1 MMEHRQRPANNN
13 KQGPKGGRV
22 LRMNGARLLA
32 IISFVAG
39 IFMTS
44 IVFFARTIILSNDDS
59 LNEDHFRSMKNI
71 KSKDDCNCQESDHYK
86 EQQEQMAVQKQL
98 LEDLKEEINR
108 LSNQLTGSHQPVKEE
123 VVVAAAAAAKEA
135 AVRHLDASSS
145 NLVQYKTELAGM
157 LMNMWDLA
165 EDKQMIND
173 HSGETSVQRLMLNTF
188 MHEVSDQLPGTLA
201 GMRCMIFEFKYISQ
215 FGGCR
220 ETFHFRHDPN
230 EKGIINPMTTKYGTY
245 GIIKGDLEGDVSHV
259 PQEYFDMAIYTQ
271 QMQHEKHFWKAL
283 PNLAGTIDEG
293 GLLIFSIPWAFMFHP
308 LRGDF
313 YRYSPSAVYHLLESS
328 GFAICHIVSD
338 GWKSMQMH
346 ALGLGVEDIYDL
358 ESVLKS
364 QSKVSLLS
372 GATSY
377 MAVAQRVEEIGDPCT
392 LQRLKLSN
400 EITREEINGF
410 GIHGEFLP
418 DPMKDFPYGPKKKKT
433 MKVPNKR
440 AKKDAKKK
448 SFKIVINDPPA
459 SEDEDEDGSISS
471 YDDGVPEE
479 QFQYQYQYA
488 IPVKTPP
495 PTRGNFSVEFTEVV
509 SDYSGPIPPKTTCF
523 VTASY
528 AKTLQS
534 MDNMIHV
541 RNTSPYFKFFMFT
554 NWNDDQWKTPGW
566 IKITTKYN
574 YTRSITHSRYGKFLG
589 WKYDQ
594 IRQEC
599 DAVYYMDSNIQLK
612 ANQSTWMEM
621 SATISST
628 EPGIMQFKHEQNRS
642 GIFDEFAAIT
652 KWKKDYAGNVQKS
665 IAWFSAQPDFEN
677 DIPIYMNQL
686 FGYNPKSPTYQRLSQ
701 GFWDHYSK
709 EEDSWRDQPLWAFML
724 HRYNV
729 TPLAF
734 PETNFKRI
742 WKVPNRVNFGH
753 HDHRYTSEADVIVDW
768 D

>member
-1 MMEHRQRPANNN
+1 
-13 KQGPKGGRV
+13 
-22 LRMNGARLLA
+22 
-32 IISFVAG
+32 
-39 IFMTS
+39 
-44 IVFFARTIILSNDDS
+44 
-59 LNEDHFRSMKNI
+59 MKNI
-71 KSKDDCNCQESDHYK
+71 KFKDDCNCQESDHYK
-86 EQQEQMAVQKQL
+86 EQI
-98 LEDLKEEINR
+98 DR

-123 VVVAAAAAAKEA
+123 VVVAAAAAKEA

-188 MHEVSDQLPGTLA
+188 MQEVFDQLPGTLA

-230 EKGIINPMTTKYGTY
+230 EKGIINPLTTKYGTY
-245 GIIKGDLEGDVSHV
+245 GIIKGDLEGDVSHI

-283 PNLAGTIDEG
+283 PNLAGTIDKG

-418 DPMKDFPYGPKKKKT
+418 DAMKDFPFVPKKKKT

-440 AKKDAKKK
+440 AKNHAKKK
-448 SFKIVINDPPA
+448 SL
-459 SEDEDEDGSISS
+459 
-471 YDDGVPEE
+471 
-479 QFQYQYQYA
+479 
-488 IPVKTPP
+488 KT
-495 PTRGNFSVEFTEVV
+495 FSVEFTEVV
-509 SDYSGPIPPKTTCF
+509 SDYTGPIPPKTTCF
-523 VTASY
+523 MTASY
-528 AKTLQS
+528 AKTLES

-742 WKVPNRVNFGH
+742 WRVPNRVNFGH
-753 HDHRYTSEADVIVDW
+753 HDHRYTLRKRM
-768 D
+768 